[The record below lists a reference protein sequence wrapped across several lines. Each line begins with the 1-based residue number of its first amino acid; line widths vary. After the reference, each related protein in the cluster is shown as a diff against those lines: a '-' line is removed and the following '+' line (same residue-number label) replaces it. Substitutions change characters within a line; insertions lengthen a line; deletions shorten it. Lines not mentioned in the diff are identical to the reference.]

1 MIFIG
6 VLCKI
11 KKYIIF
17 IYLFNFIFV
26 SKMGKSKWDLVFKLK
41 KKNENLC
48 NKNCIFI
55 VWLLF

>member
-11 KKYIIF
+11 KKYNIF

-41 KKNENLC
+41 KKWE
-48 NKNCIFI
+48 F
-55 VWLLF
+55 V